1 MDSKKLRKLTEQWE
15 AKLAKEGF
23 DRPRPDGNFGNR
35 YDSSWFANRFETIAE
50 FDAKQE
56 YFYRAEHFKRSEAYM
71 KLKPKQKRFWDMH
84 TDGVSNREIARKLK
98 IDKAVVNKFIREM
111 KKVFLAWKW

>member
-1 MDSKKLRKLTEQWE
+1 MDSKKLRALTAKWE

-23 DRPRPDGNFGNR
+23 LRPRLDGNFGNR

-56 YFYRAEHFKRSEAYM
+56 YFYRAEHFKRSEVYM
-71 KLKPKQKRFWDMH
+71 RLSALHKRFWDGH
-84 TDGVSNREIARKLK
+84 VAGLCGSEIAKKNRKSK
-98 IDKAVVNKFIREM
+98 SHVNKTLLEL